1 MSQENNNLSLSDFL
15 SILQY
20 RRKTIILFT
29 LLITSIVGVYAFIA
43 PQVFSSSTTLMPP
56 EQRGAS
62 GLSAM
67 LQSAI
72 PALPLNLGGGSATNL
87 TTNDVLTSNA
97 IADCIYNENNLSKS
111 VYFQGKAKGEII
123 GIIRNS
129 ILIDNKRSGVTAI
142 NVSLPTK
149 YIASE
154 AESREV
160 KKLVAIIANGVPAAL
175 DKIMREKSSS
185 TAKKTRQFIE
195 RVITV
200 QQKNLD
206 SVQSTLQA
214 FQEKNKIVGID
225 AQTQAMVTNSV
236 GLGTELAKM
245 ELQLALAQ
253 QEYNTSA
260 PIIKTLQNQISTI
273 SEQMQRV
280 QSGGMVSFDKTTIA
294 IDSIPS
300 LTKQYINLIR
310 DQKILEQIN
319 MYLQTQRLQELI
331 QEEKDIPSVQVLDSA
346 FEPIERSSPKR
357 SLMIIMGGLVSF
369 LCTCGCVFF
378 YSVMIQK
385 NNKQ

>member
-1 MSQENNNLSLSDFL
+1 MLQENNNPTLSDYVQ
-15 SILQY
+15 ILKY
-20 RRKTIILFT
+20 SKRTIILFT
-29 LLITSIVGVYAFIA
+29 VLFSCIIGVYAFIA
-43 PQVFSSSTTLMPP
+43 PQTFTSATTLMPP
-56 EQRGAS
+56 EQRGTS
-62 GLSAM
+62 GLSSI
-67 LQSAI
+67 LQNAI
-72 PALPLNLGGGSATNL
+72 PALPLNFGGSSGTNL
-87 TTNDVLTSNA
+87 TTSDILTSNA
-97 IADCIYNENNLSKS
+97 IAECIYNDNKLSES
-111 VYFQGKAKGEII
+111 VYFQGKVKGEII
-123 GIIRNS
+123 GIIRSS
-129 ILIDNKRSGVTAI
+129 ILVENKRSGVTAI

-154 AESREV
+154 TELGEV
-160 KKLVAIIANGVPAAL
+160 KKLVAIIANGVPTAL

-200 QQKNLD
+200 QKKNLD
-206 SVQSTLQA
+206 SVQSTLQT

-245 ELQLALAQ
+245 ELQLALAL
-253 QEYNTSA
+253 QEYNSSA
-260 PIIKTLQNQISTI
+260 PIVKTLQNQISTI

-280 QSGGMVSFDKTTIA
+280 QSGGMVTFDKTTIA

-331 QEEKDIPSVQVLDSA
+331 QEEKDIPSVQVLDKA
-346 FEPIERSSPKR
+346 FEPLERTSPKR
-357 SLMIIMGGLVSF
+357 SVMIILGAIVSL
-369 LCTCGCVFF
+369 LCTSGCVFF
-378 YSVMIQK
+378 YSIVIQK
-385 NNKQ
+385 NNHP